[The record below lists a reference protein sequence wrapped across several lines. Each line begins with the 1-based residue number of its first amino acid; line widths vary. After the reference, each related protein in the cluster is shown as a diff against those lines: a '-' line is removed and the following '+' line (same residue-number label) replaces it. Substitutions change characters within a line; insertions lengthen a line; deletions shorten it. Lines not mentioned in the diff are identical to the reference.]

1 MSLKTTE
8 GKMQLKKIS
17 PLNRRQK
24 RKTEKGVFKSNKQKN
39 QNGINKSKCISY
51 FVNVNKRGL
60 PVKIEKF
67 TDQININ
74 KIACKVKH
82 CL

>member
-1 MSLKTTE
+1 MTMKTTE
-8 GKMQLKKIS
+8 EKMQLKKIN

-24 RKTEKGVFKSNKQKN
+24 RQRKEFLKVINKQK
-39 QNGINKSKCISY
+39 QDGINKSRCISY
-51 FVNVNKRGL
+51 FVNVNKLGL
-60 PVKIEKF
+60 PVKTEKF

-74 KIACKVKH
+74 KITCKVKH